1 MKRRI
6 IVILSLILCFMLS
19 CDEETLDKVFVQ
31 GGMDASSPKVVV
43 AVDPDR
49 VEAFE
54 NGEVTSIKKESEVKS
69 FETIKETPPVEVYSL
84 IKEEVVLTLKE
95 AVDSAKAEAED
106 DLKAYVDSLFSN
118 EKTEIMEGVEKAK
131 EDTILELKSIE
142 SSILSV
148 VEENK
153 NEILSNNEILES
165 SFDEKSSVL
174 EKEIEST
181 NILLDSTI
189 KEMEEKIED
198 LYAYIDSEVPA
209 LIDEAK
215 AEIMDEVNAN
225 IALLSSN
232 TSSVSYDEDIKEYVD
247 SKCAEIEEEITSYI
261 DQIEEDISSSILR
274 EVEYKLNDILNEK
287 QSNNIYT
294 VDPTSV
300 KEEIVDVKVEKVVEE
315 PTQSINGL
323 LFKKTESGYE
333 VVGYDVTL
341 SSLIIPSSVHGVP
354 VTSIADKAFKES
366 KISGDVVLPKTIE
379 RIGDEAF
386 MNAYSLDGKICLPSS
401 LNTIGDRAF
410 FGCSSLEGD
419 LIIPD
424 SVESIGSQAF
434 AFCVKLG
441 KGVYGGKG
449 LKNIGHD
456 VFLSSGI
463 KNSHLPPAV
472 SKILGL

>member
-118 EKTEIMEGVEKAK
+118 EKTEIMEDVEKAK

-174 EKEIEST
+174 EKEI
-181 NILLDSTI
+181 
-189 KEMEEKIED
+189 
-198 LYAYIDSEVPA
+198 
-209 LIDEAK
+209 
-215 AEIMDEVNAN
+215 
-225 IALLSSN
+225 
-232 TSSVSYDEDIKEYVD
+232 
-247 SKCAEIEEEITSYI
+247 
-261 DQIEEDISSSILR
+261 
-274 EVEYKLNDILNEK
+274 
-287 QSNNIYT
+287 
-294 VDPTSV
+294 
-300 KEEIVDVKVEKVVEE
+300 
-315 PTQSINGL
+315 
-323 LFKKTESGYE
+323 
-333 VVGYDVTL
+333 
-341 SSLIIPSSVHGVP
+341 
-354 VTSIADKAFKES
+354 
-366 KISGDVVLPKTIE
+366 
-379 RIGDEAF
+379 
-386 MNAYSLDGKICLPSS
+386 
-401 LNTIGDRAF
+401 
-410 FGCSSLEGD
+410 
-419 LIIPD
+419 
-424 SVESIGSQAF
+424 
-434 AFCVKLG
+434 
-441 KGVYGGKG
+441 
-449 LKNIGHD
+449 
-456 VFLSSGI
+456 
-463 KNSHLPPAV
+463 
-472 SKILGL
+472 

>member
-189 KEMEEKIED
+189 REMEEKIED

-209 LIDEAK
+209 LLDEAK

-232 TSSVSYDEDIKEYVD
+232 TSSASYDEDIKEYVD

-261 DQIEEDISSSILR
+261 DQIEEEISSSILR

-294 VDPTSV
+294 VDPL
-300 KEEIVDVKVEKVVEE
+300 
-315 PTQSINGL
+315 QS
-323 LFKKTESGYE
+323 KK
-333 VVGYDVTL
+333 
-341 SSLIIPSSVHGVP
+341 
-354 VTSIADKAFKES
+354 
-366 KISGDVVLPKTIE
+366 
-379 RIGDEAF
+379 R
-386 MNAYSLDGKICLPSS
+386 
-401 LNTIGDRAF
+401 
-410 FGCSSLEGD
+410 
-419 LIIPD
+419 
-424 SVESIGSQAF
+424 
-434 AFCVKLG
+434 
-441 KGVYGGKG
+441 
-449 LKNIGHD
+449 
-456 VFLSSGI
+456 
-463 KNSHLPPAV
+463 
-472 SKILGL
+472 